1 MKKDLPLL
9 LIVVLPFIYISY
21 IWGDL
26 PEKVPLHWNSQME
39 VDRYGDKQEILP
51 IIFSLILM
59 TYLIFL
65 VIPLIDPKNKLNGM
79 GGKFQKIKFLVTT
92 LMSLLSLF
100 IIYSIK
106 EQSVFNPNFI
116 ILAVGVLYLV
126 LGNYFKTIKPN
137 YFIGLRTPWTLED
150 ENVWNKTHALGGQM
164 WFVGGIIVVISSLT
178 LELKMNLNLFFII
191 SAFIF
196 IVPLVYSF
204 FIFKKVKNK

>member
-39 VDRYGDKQEILP
+39 VDRYGGKQEILP
-51 IIFSLILM
+51 IIFSLTLI

-65 VIPLIDPKNKLNGM
+65 VIPLIDPKNKLNSM
-79 GGKFQKIKFLVTT
+79 GGKFQKINRYGLVGKN
-92 LMSLLSLF
+92 
-100 IIYSIK
+100 IEYSF
-106 EQSVFNPNFI
+106 SRS
-116 ILAVGVLYLV
+116 
-126 LGNYFKTIKPN
+126 YFA
-137 YFIGLRTPWTLED
+137 WTLED

-164 WFVGGIIVVISSLT
+164 WFIGGIIVVISSLI

-191 SAFIF
+191 SALIF